1 MADAVNLKQK
11 LTLFS
16 EHWSPKIVAG
26 YNGNDVMIVKFKG
39 AFTWHKH
46 DATDD
51 FFYVL
56 EGRMRLETEH
66 GSVEMG
72 PGDLYVV
79 PRGVMHRPVADEEVH
94 VMLIEPIGEPNSGDP
109 ATAAVKVRI

>member
-1 MADAVNLKQK
+1 MPEAVTLKQK

-26 YNGNDVMIVKFKG
+26 YNGNDVMVVKFQG
-39 AFTWHKH
+39 AFPWHKH
-46 DATDD
+46 DTTDD

-56 EGRMRLETEH
+56 EGKMRLETEQ
-66 GSVEMG
+66 GNVELKV
-72 PGDLYVV
+72 GDLYVV
-79 PRGVMHRPVADEEVH
+79 PKGVMHRPVADEEVH
-94 VMLIEPIGEPNSGDP
+94 VMLIEPVGEPNSGDH

>member
-1 MADAVNLKQK
+1 MTEAVNLRQK

-26 YNGNDVMIVKFKG
+26 YNGNDVMVVKFKG
-39 AFTWHKH
+39 AFPWHKH
-46 DATDD
+46 DTADD

-56 EGRMRLETEH
+56 EGRMTLETER
-66 GSVEMG
+66 GNVEMG

-79 PRGVMHRPVADEEVH
+79 PAGVMHRPRAEEEVH
-94 VMLIEPIGEPNSGDP
+94 IMLIEPVGEPNSGDP
-109 ATAAVKVRI
+109 ATAATKVRI

>member
-1 MADAVNLKQK
+1 MAEAASLAQK
-11 LTLFS
+11 LTLFT

-26 YNGNDVMIVKFKG
+26 YNGNDVMVVKFQG
-39 AFTWHKH
+39 AFAWHKH
-46 DATDD
+46 DTTDD

-56 EGRMRLETEH
+56 KGRMRLETEQ
-66 GSVEMG
+66 GNVEMG

-94 VMLIEPIGEPNSGDP
+94 VMLIEPAGEPNSGDP
-109 ATAAVKVRI
+109 ATAATKVWI

>member
-1 MADAVNLKQK
+1 MLEPVNLEQK

-16 EHWSPKIVAG
+16 EHWSPKIVSN
-26 YNGNDVMIVKFKG
+26 YNDNDVMVVKFQG
-39 AFTWHKH
+39 AFPWHKH
-46 DATDD
+46 DGTDD

-56 EGRMRLETEH
+56 KGRMTLETEQ
-66 GSVEMG
+66 GNVEMG

-79 PRGVMHRPVADEEVH
+79 PKGVMHRPVAHEEVH

-109 ATAAVKVRI
+109 ATAATKVSI